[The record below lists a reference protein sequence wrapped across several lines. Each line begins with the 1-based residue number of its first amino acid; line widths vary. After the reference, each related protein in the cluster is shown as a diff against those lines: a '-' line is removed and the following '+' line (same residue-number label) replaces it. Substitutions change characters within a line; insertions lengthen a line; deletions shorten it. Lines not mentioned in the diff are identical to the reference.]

1 VCLRTNIAF
10 YYLCSRSFSLSLSL
24 SCRFFFFPK
33 YTNAIRRRRIRE
45 YKRRRRRMLLMTQS
59 NILLSSLLIQSR
71 NEYTEGKEEKELA
84 DQTSFKAFI
93 FY

>member
-1 VCLRTNIAF
+1 
-10 YYLCSRSFSLSLSL
+10 
-24 SCRFFFFPK
+24 
-33 YTNAIRRRRIRE
+33 
-45 YKRRRRRMLLMTQS
+45 MTQS

-93 FY
+93 FYWNNLEQLFRNWPLLY